1 MARAKVYCEITCNSC
16 GTLLKGSGYYKNVS
30 IISKLKENAKEYNW
44 VWDEEFGGNLCPSC
58 QEEIKEQRKAGIR
71 LSSMIF

>member
-16 GTLLKGSGYYKNVS
+16 GALFKGSGYYKNVS

-44 VWDEEFGGNLCPSC
+44 VWDEDFCGNLCPEC
-58 QEEIKEQRKAGIR
+58 QKEIKRKRKSGIR
-71 LSSMIF
+71 I